1 MDSLDSAVQE
11 KLDEAMPWIGLYI
24 AAASAVCTLAM
35 AADAFNGF
43 TSKKLWFPCKYFSM
57 NAASLTLLAV
67 AMKLPMDLNTY
78 LLYQADWHA
87 KICSLLFMSISM
99 SNFMSSL
106 GSMTDKEIGT
116 NMAALGILVITIVVN
131 MWIQTFHLR
140 GYLHSRMM
148 IAALIPTILMLL
160 LLATFFSSAIALP
173 TSKRSFESKY
183 QEMHQVAMREEEI
196 VKRTQGFKIDKRM
209 IDGMKK
215 YWVMTE
221 TSNPQFVMARSAFCC
236 TSIIICL
243 FAASIL
249 QVVYIGQFK
258 RSHKVTFG
266 ESASVYGC
274 YTKWILTV
282 QSHGVLVGTIAPISR
297 WFIAIRFKCLT
308 TCHEIS
314 FAKELRIEDHWIQT
328 LKYWRDSFSVIQIRD
343 GKCRKYIHD
352 VKWFTL
358 TFLIRVQIMMVLL
371 SKLLLFIPALL
382 ITPFVLCFKKFKT
395 RLLAKVTTSNKDMRS
410 ESGGNIELNL
420 NRFVLLLDGE
430 QELPQRILKD
440 ICDQADKVIKIG
452 MKQQPQNLLQL
463 LNKFGNFSGVR
474 EFDSLQVPS
483 LHSQEPPN
491 CWTLPLVT
499 LTSIAI
505 SLPNIAIN
513 HMATQLVSSVSEG
526 LSLAMLIE
534 KTLDQNGELMNI
546 RNAADVAWAGVAIYR
561 KWQQVDLR
569 RISLDYKSSKNLL
582 QELSSHAE
590 MIILEFKR
598 KANDFLMENPLNW
611 PASVIAANSMY
622 RISQTILL
630 SYQEENDRTG
640 CQDKTG
646 QTDEELFE
654 RLTIMIA
661 DILAACFTNLSQVMI
676 TKCHR
681 NAIEEREKSVH
692 EAFLLLGRTR
702 QIVDLL
708 QRQEWPSL
716 DHEKAAYI
724 EEWRAF
730 LLQDNE
736 NPITSISTSSDKARG
751 TPVSNEEKITVVVD
765 DKS

>member
-1 MDSLDSAVQE
+1 
-11 KLDEAMPWIGLYI
+11 
-24 AAASAVCTLAM
+24 
-35 AADAFNGF
+35 
-43 TSKKLWFPCKYFSM
+43 
-57 NAASLTLLAV
+57 
-67 AMKLPMDLNTY
+67 
-78 LLYQADWHA
+78 
-87 KICSLLFMSISM
+87 
-99 SNFMSSL
+99 
-106 GSMTDKEIGT
+106 MTDKEIGT
-116 NMAALGILVITIVVN
+116 NMAALGILVITIVPYDDCGSDPYN
-131 MWIQTFHLR
+131 FDASFTC
-140 GYLHSRMM
+140 Y
-148 IAALIPTILMLL
+148 IL
-160 LLATFFSSAIALP
+160 FFSNRASNQQKEFGVKVPRDAPDSYEGRRDSEENAGIQNRQ
-173 TSKRSFESKY
+173 TDDRWD
-183 QEMHQVAMREEEI
+183 EEI
-196 VKRTQGFKIDKRM
+196 L
-209 IDGMKK
+209 
-215 YWVMTE
+215 VMTE

-236 TSIIICL
+236 TSSVICL
-243 FAASIL
+243 LAASIL
-249 QVVYIGQFK
+249 QVVYIGYYK
-258 RSHKVTFG
+258 RSHKVTIG

-274 YTKWILTV
+274 YTKWILIV
-282 QSHGVLVGTIAPISR
+282 QSHGMLVGIIAPVSR
-297 WFIAIRFKCLT
+297 WFIAVRFKCLT

-314 FAKELRIEDHWIQT
+314 FAKELGIEEHWIQT
-328 LKYWRDSFSVIQIRD
+328 LKYWRDSFSVIQIQD

-382 ITPFVLCFKKFKT
+382 ITPFVLCSKKFKT
-395 RLLAKVTTSNKDMRS
+395 RLLAKVTSNKDMRS
-410 ESGGNIELNL
+410 ESGSNVELNL

-430 QELPQRILKD
+430 QELPQRTLKD
-440 ICDQADKVIKIG
+440 ICGQADKVIKIG

-546 RNAADVAWAGVAIYR
+546 RNAADGAGVAIYR

-611 PASVIAANSMY
+611 PASVVAANSMY

-736 NPITSISTSSDKARG
+736 NPITSSSTSSDKARG
-751 TPVSNEEKITVVVD
+751 TPVSNEEHITVVVND
-765 DKS
+765 QS

>member
-1 MDSLDSAVQE
+1 MDSLNSAVQE

-43 TSKKLWFPCKYFSM
+43 TSKKLWLPCNYFSM

-106 GSMTDKEIGT
+106 GSMTDKEIRT

-131 MWIQTFHLR
+131 MWIQTFQLR
-140 GYLHSRMM
+140 GYFHTHMM
-148 IAALIPTILMLL
+148 IAALISTILMLL
-160 LLATFFSSAIALP
+160 LLGTFFSSAISLP
-173 TSKRSFESKY
+173 TSKRSLESKY
-183 QEMHQVAMREEEI
+183 QEMHRVAMREEEI
-196 VKRTQGFKIDKRM
+196 VKRTQGLKIDQRM
-209 IDGMKK
+209 IAGMKK
-215 YWVMTE
+215 YWVMAE
-221 TSNPQFVMARSAFCC
+221 TSNPQFVMARSVFCT
-236 TSIIICL
+236 TSSVICL

-249 QVVYIGQFK
+249 QVVYIGYFK
-258 RSHKVTFG
+258 RSHKVTIG
-266 ESASVYGC
+266 ESASVYGY
-274 YTKWILTV
+274 YTKWILIV
-282 QSHGVLVGTIAPISR
+282 QSHGGYCGIIAPVSR
-297 WFIAIRFKCLT
+297 WLIAVRFKCLT
-308 TCHEIS
+308 ICHEIS
-314 FAKELRIEDHWIQT
+314 FAKEIEIEEHWIQT

-352 VKWFTL
+352 VKWFAL

-371 SKLLLFIPALL
+371 NKLLWFIPALL

-395 RLLAKVTTSNKDMRS
+395 RFLDKVTTSNEDMRS
-410 ESGGNIELNL
+410 ESGCSVELNL

-430 QELPQRILKD
+430 QELPQRTLKD
-440 ICDQADKVIKIG
+440 ICDQADKVMKIG
-452 MKQQPQNLLQL
+452 MKQQPENLLQL
-463 LNKFGNFSGVR
+463 LNKFGNFSSVR

-491 CWTLPLVT
+491 CWTLPLAT

-513 HMATQLVSSVSEG
+513 HKATQLVSSVSEG

-569 RISLDYKSSKNLL
+569 RISLDYKSSKNLI

-590 MIILEFKR
+590 MTVLEFKR
-598 KANDFLMENPLNW
+598 KANDFLMENPLN
-611 PASVIAANSMY
+611 
-622 RISQTILL
+622 
-630 SYQEENDRTG
+630 
-640 CQDKTG
+640 G
-646 QTDEELFE
+646 QLV
-654 RLTIMIA
+654 L
-661 DILAACFTNLSQVMI
+661 
-676 TKCHR
+676 
-681 NAIEEREKSVH
+681 
-692 EAFLLLGRTR
+692 
-702 QIVDLL
+702 
-708 QRQEWPSL
+708 
-716 DHEKAAYI
+716 
-724 EEWRAF
+724 
-730 LLQDNE
+730 
-736 NPITSISTSSDKARG
+736 
-751 TPVSNEEKITVVVD
+751 
-765 DKS
+765 